1 MQSSDLGEGAT
12 ALFPVVFQSGKA
24 SSRLGDSPTD
34 LWYLGPARMSDQLS
48 SDLASLKIDRSAG
61 PRPKG
66 KSPLG
71 TIVVVLVLLGAA
83 AAGYQYGLPLVSS
96 AIFKTEIDTTEVIT
110 MSPAQASVELTSTGY
125 VVAQSVSAV
134 ACKIAGK
141 VKAQHVRQG
150 AKVKAGDVLLEIDPS
165 DHNASIATA
174 QSQAAAARARI
185 MMARAS
191 VAEIE
196 QQARRAQSLAQEGIG
211 PKGTADDLQ
220 ARAASLKEQVKAS
233 EAEAKAADAL
243 VAALRVNLGNFTV
256 TAPISGT
263 VVNKPPE
270 VGEFVGPQPA
280 GVAIDMGGVQI
291 ADFTTLMVE
300 TDVPESRLS
309 QLKMGGPAEIVLDA
323 FASKRFRGKAIEV
336 TPKVN
341 RTKATVT
348 VKVAFVD
355 ENEGVLP
362 DMAARVSF
370 LTGELD
376 KAAMQAPPK
385 TIVPATAVVDLNG
398 TKVVYRLEG
407 GIVRTTPVTL
417 GPAFGTGFEV
427 QSGVSSGTRLVNNP
441 PPGLAD
447 GQKVKERNAG

>member
-1 MQSSDLGEGAT
+1 
-12 ALFPVVFQSGKA
+12 
-24 SSRLGDSPTD
+24 
-34 LWYLGPARMSDQLS
+34 MSDQLS
-48 SDLASLKIDRSAG
+48 SDLASLKIDRSA

-66 KSPLG
+66 KSPVG
-71 TIVVVLVLLGAA
+71 TIVTVLVLLGAA
-83 AAGYQYGLPLVSS
+83 GAGYVYALPYLS
-96 AIFKTEIDTTEVIT
+96 AAVFKTEVETTEVIT
-110 MSPAQASVELTSTGY
+110 VSPAQASVELTSTGY

-134 ACKIAGK
+134 ASKVAGK

-165 DHNASIATA
+165 DQNASIATA
-174 QSQAAAARARI
+174 QSQAAAARARV
-185 MMARAS
+185 MTARAR
-191 VAEIE
+191 VAEME
-196 QQARRAQSLAQEGIG
+196 LQAKRAQSLAQQGIG
-211 PKGTADDLQ
+211 PKGTADDLE
-220 ARAASLKEQVKAS
+220 ARVVSLKEQVKAS

-256 TAPISGT
+256 AAPIAGT

-300 TDVPESRLS
+300 TDVPEARLS
-309 QLKMGGPAEIVLDA
+309 QIKMGGPAEIVLDA
-323 FASKRFRGKAIEV
+323 FASKRFRGKAVEV

-355 ENEGVLP
+355 ESEGVLP

-376 KAAMQAPPK
+376 KEALKIPPK
-385 TIVPATAVVDLNG
+385 TVVPSSAVAEVQG
-398 TKVVYRLEG
+398 SKVVYRVEG
-407 GIVRTTPVTL
+407 GVVRLTPVTL
-417 GPAFGTGFEV
+417 GPAVGSGFEV
-427 QSGVSSGTRLVNNP
+427 KSGVSAGTRVVSNP

-447 GQKVKERNAG
+447 GQRIKERNAQ

>member
-1 MQSSDLGEGAT
+1 
-12 ALFPVVFQSGKA
+12 
-24 SSRLGDSPTD
+24 
-34 LWYLGPARMSDQLS
+34 MSDQLS
-48 SDLASLKIDRSAG
+48 SDLASLKIDRGA

-66 KSPLG
+66 KNPIG

-83 AAGYQYGLPLVSS
+83 GAGYQYGLPYISA
-96 AIFKTEIDTTEVIT
+96 AIFKTEIETTEVIT
-110 MSPAQASVELTSTGY
+110 VSPAQASVQLTSTGY

-134 ACKIAGK
+134 ASKVAGK
-141 VKAQHVRQG
+141 VRAQHVRQG
-150 AKVKAGDVLLEIDPS
+150 AKVKPGDVLLEIDPS
-165 DHNASIATA
+165 DQNASIATA
-174 QSQAAAARARI
+174 QSQAAAARART

-196 QQARRAQSLAQEGIG
+196 QQAKRASSLATEGIG
-211 PKGTADDLQ
+211 PKGTADDLN

-243 VAALRVNLGNFTV
+243 VAALRVNLGNYTV
-256 TAPISGT
+256 KAPISGT
-263 VVNKPPE
+263 VVNKPPG

-291 ADFTTLMVE
+291 ADFSTLMVE
-300 TDVPESRLS
+300 SDVPESRLS
-309 QLKMGGPAEIVLDA
+309 QIKMGSPAEIVLDA
-323 FASKRFRGKAIEV
+323 FPTRRFRGKAVDV

-355 ENEGVLP
+355 ENDGVLP

-370 LTGELD
+370 LAGELD
-376 KAAMQAPPK
+376 KEAMTAPPK
-385 TIVPATAVVDLNG
+385 TIVPGSALRDLNG
-398 TKVVYRLEG
+398 AKVVYRLESG
-407 GIVRTTPVTL
+407 TVRVTPVTL

-427 QSGVSSGTRLVNNP
+427 QSGVTSGTKIVNNP
-441 PPGLAD
+441 PQGLAD

>member
-1 MQSSDLGEGAT
+1 M
-12 ALFPVVFQSGKA
+12 A
-24 SSRLGDSPTD
+24 SSLLGDSPTD
-34 LWYLGPARMSDQLS
+34 LWYLGLARMSDQLS
-48 SDLASLKIDRSAG
+48 SDLASLKIDRSS

-66 KSPLG
+66 KSPLT
-71 TIVVVLVLLGAA
+71 TIVVVLVLLVAA
-83 AAGYQYGLPLVSS
+83 GAGYQYGLPLVSS
-96 AIFKTEIDTTEVIT
+96 AIFKTEVDTTEVIT

-134 ACKIAGK
+134 ASKVAGK

-165 DHNASIATA
+165 DQQASIATA

-211 PKGTADDLQ
+211 PKGAADDLN
-220 ARAASLKEQVKAS
+220 ARAASLQEQVKAS

-243 VAALRVNLGNFTV
+243 VAALKVNLGNFTIV
-256 TAPISGT
+256 APIDGT

-291 ADFTTLMVE
+291 ADFGSLMVE

-309 QLKMGGPAEIVLDA
+309 QVKMGGPAEIVLDA
-323 FASKRFRGKAIEV
+323 FPSKRFRGKAVEV
-336 TPKVN
+336 TPTVN
-341 RTKATVT
+341 RTKGTVT

-362 DMAARVSF
+362 EMSARVSF
-370 LTGELD
+370 LSGELD

-385 TIVPATAVVDLNG
+385 TIVPGSALVDKNG
-398 TKVVYRLEG
+398 SKAVYRLESG
-407 GIVRTTPVTL
+407 VVRLTPVTL
-417 GPAFGTGFEV
+417 GAPFGTGFEV
-427 QSGVSSGTRLVNNP
+427 QSGVSSGTRIVNNP
-441 PPGLAD
+441 PPDLAD
-447 GQKVKERNAG
+447 GQKIKERNAG